1 MSLTSRSK
9 ITGPLAF
16 IPGLASDRA
25 RRLGRRAA
33 AALAFPIAFGLVACS
48 DDSDYSTPPSS
59 EVGTISGTVR
69 QTGGSGIGGVAVSLS
84 GPVQRNT
91 TTSSSG
97 SYGFSGLE
105 PGNYTVT
112 IAPPAGYSLPQGA
125 SATKSATV
133 VAGGTVTV
141 NFDLESENGGG
152 GGGVDAVIINLAGA
166 SFSPNVVTID
176 RGQTVRWVYVSGG
189 PHTVTPDGHSEWAS
203 VSMNQSGQTFEHVF
217 YNSGEYRYLCQPHA
231 GAGMTGRVVVQ

>member
-1 MSLTSRSK
+1 MSVTSRSK
-9 ITGPLAF
+9 IAGPLAHF
-16 IPGLASDRA
+16 PGLGRGRA
-25 RRLGRRAA
+25 RRLGRRVAA
-33 AALAFPIAFGLVACS
+33 AIALPVAFGLVACS
-48 DDSDYSTPPSS
+48 DDSDPTPPSS
-59 EVGTISGTVR
+59 EVGSISGVVR
-69 QTGGSGIGGVAVSLS
+69 QAGGSGIAGVAVSLG

-105 PGNYTVT
+105 PGNYTVSIT
-112 IAPPAGYSLPQGA
+112 PPAGYSLPQGS

-141 NFDLESENGGG
+141 DFDLQSDDGDGGG
-152 GGGVDAVIINLAGA
+152 GAEVITVNLVGA
-166 SFSPNVVTID
+166 SFSPNVVTIS

-189 PHTVTPDGHSEWAS
+189 PHTVTPDGHLEWTS
-203 VSMNQSGQTFEHVF
+203 VSMNQSGQSFDHTF